1 VRGSHLAKD
10 NKRESIL
17 QAVKER
23 VKQSEEHQLTQLI
36 ANAIGERRY
45 RDLKDIIS
53 QIEQDRGWFQTLK
66 HITRARNFSY
76 ALPIGVGSNMTPI
89 ENLKYREAIFTILD
103 CNGFEP
109 IPLTTEE
116 VLSRLEN
123 EESLIDASQSIYT
136 ECKSLAIRQIESGD
150 TLFFNQMHIDR
161 DIVTLLEKFQYE
173 EVANLSLEKHD
184 NTIHVLPLWYCEK
197 GRQALSQLG
206 IKGTKIDME
215 TFEIVISVI
224 HQDIHTT
231 NAIETQSS
239 KKTLIYP
246 SNLLYRSLLTSIINQ
261 DIENLCAM
269 SSTHSYHTLKSILKN
284 TLDHYEKHPSS
295 INFRNILTYVNAHI
309 RVRSLESIILLEEL
323 SFPKTYALQLLQSQ
337 LLEISI
343 TNLQQQ
349 LL

>member
-1 VRGSHLAKD
+1 LAKD

-215 TFEIVISVI
+215 TW
-224 HQDIHTT
+224 
-231 NAIETQSS
+231 
-239 KKTLIYP
+239 
-246 SNLLYRSLLTSIINQ
+246 
-261 DIENLCAM
+261 C
-269 SSTHSYHTLKSILKN
+269 
-284 TLDHYEKHPSS
+284 
-295 INFRNILTYVNAHI
+295 
-309 RVRSLESIILLEEL
+309 
-323 SFPKTYALQLLQSQ
+323 
-337 LLEISI
+337 
-343 TNLQQQ
+343 
-349 LL
+349 